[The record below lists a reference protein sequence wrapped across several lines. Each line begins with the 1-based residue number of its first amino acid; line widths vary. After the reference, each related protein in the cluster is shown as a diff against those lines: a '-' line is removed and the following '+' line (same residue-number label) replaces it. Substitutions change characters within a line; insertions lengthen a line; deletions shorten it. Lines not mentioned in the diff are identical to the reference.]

1 VINNFLREAILHV
14 INDSLCMLI
23 DWVSMGACVRSIKS
37 HMSKV
42 PSDLAIKN
50 TPGLVGDHSASVK
63 RLLND
68 FV

>member
-1 VINNFLREAILHV
+1 
-14 INDSLCMLI
+14 MLI

-63 RLLND
+63 RLLKD